1 MVAYSYKRRF
11 VAPIRAGLGLSMLAE
26 DFSERMDQFGNVSQP
41 RPKLQTIRAERKRHA
56 RPGEEI
62 QHYCGMRT
70 KHCFLIG
77 RARCTEVR
85 DIVLTFG
92 KFSGISIG
100 GTSTSD
106 GHQRVTHIGGNSLD
120 DFARNDGFDNWSEMV
135 RFWEETHDTLEC
147 FVGVLIEWKPL

>member
-77 RARCTEVR
+77 RALCTEVR
-85 DIVLTFG
+85 SIVLTFG
-92 KFSGISIG
+92 KFSAVSIG
-100 GTSTSD
+100 GR
-106 GHQRVTHIGGNSLD
+106 HERQTHYGGNGLD
-120 DFARNDGFDNWSEMV
+120 DFARKDGFTSWREMV
-135 RFWEETHDTLEC
+135 QFWEDEHGTLSV
-147 FVGVLIEWKPL
+147 FIGVLIEWEPLTN